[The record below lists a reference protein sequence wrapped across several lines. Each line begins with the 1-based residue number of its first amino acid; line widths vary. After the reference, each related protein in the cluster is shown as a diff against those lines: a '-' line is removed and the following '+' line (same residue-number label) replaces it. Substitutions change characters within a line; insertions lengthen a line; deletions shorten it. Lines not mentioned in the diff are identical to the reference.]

1 MAWGMRNIVICLFG
15 SSIMEGRIGVER
27 AEDRYYAMMQR
38 KLSERFPEVCFAVVN
53 AAVGGASLR
62 ELMAEFPDTVIPKN
76 PDYCLFMPGFNNT
89 DMENPGRTLRPG
101 ELEAL
106 MAEFQRT
113 LPARCRRVG
122 VMPHGVIDRYHSVTN
137 NPVWREYLAERGGL
151 NNSLAPER
159 AAIAQFFAENRY
171 PVIDLFS
178 LIGRDPERYLLRSD
192 GIHLSP
198 EGHRLFGEAAF
209 RMMEELLIKNHQTG
223 NGRQC

>member
-1 MAWGMRNIVICLFG
+1 MAWGMRNVSICLFG

-27 AEDRYYAMMQR
+27 AADRYYARMER
-38 KLSERFPEVCFAVVN
+38 KLSERFPEVCFQIIN

-62 ELMAEFPDTVIPKN
+62 ELMAEFPATVAAKD

-89 DMENPGRTLRPG
+89 DMGNPGRTLRPG
-101 ELEAL
+101 ELEEL

-113 LPARCRRVG
+113 LPVRCRRVG
-122 VMPHGVIDRYHSVTN
+122 VMPHGVIDSCHCATRD
-137 NPVWREYLAERGGL
+137 PAWREYLAAWGGL

-159 AAIAQFFAENRY
+159 AAIGKFFSENNY

-178 LIGRDPERYLLRSD
+178 LIGRDPERYLLHCD

-198 EGHRLFGEAAF
+198 EGHELFGEAAF
-209 RMMEELLIKNHQTG
+209 RMMEDLLIKNAQTT
-223 NGRQC
+223 NGR